1 MTARRRL
8 AGLCLALTASLV
20 ASQASAGASKVF
32 RDWVAGCDNLRKCTA
47 LSLPG
52 EAADTISYVRV
63 ERGGSPG
70 DTAKLSL
77 QIRDIKLKKSFEA
90 RLTIDGAAFPTTGR
104 TFGGTSVDGEVGEID
119 LPQQDGE
126 ALIAAARK
134 GTKLEIAFDDKTFSL
149 SLAGAVAALLWVDEQ
164 QGRLGTVTALIRKGD
179 KPATS
184 LPAAPTLPIVES
196 RATAS
201 LPKLND
207 KDAKALP
214 RALRAHLKRAAPD
227 SCDDAEEGSESYDSV
242 WTMGPR
248 SYLVGLVCYRGAY
261 NIGTGYWLVEQGKV
275 VGARRIAFPTPS
287 GKPQDDLVN
296 SSYDPASGLMDFFS
310 KGRGPA
316 DCGASGIYAWNGRT
330 FVLASWNEMSVCR
343 GLPPDEW
350 LNLFRS
356 EHKAV
361 K

>member
-1 MTARRRL
+1 MTSRRRL
-8 AGLCLALTASLV
+8 AGLCFALAASLG
-20 ASQASAGASKVF
+20 AGQASAGASKVF
-32 RDWVAGCDNLRKCTA
+32 RDWVAGCDNLRRCTA

-63 ERGGSPG
+63 ERDGGPM
-70 DTAKLSL
+70 DAATLSL

-90 RLTIDGAAFPTTGR
+90 RLTIDGAAFPTAGR
-104 TFGGTSVDGEVGEID
+104 TFAGTSVDGEVGEID
-119 LPQQDGE
+119 LSQQDGE

-149 SLAGAVAALLWVDEQ
+149 SLAGAVAALLFVDEQ
-164 QGRLGTVTALIRKGD
+164 QGRLGTMTALIRKGG
-179 KPATS
+179 KSAAA
-184 LPAAPTLPIVES
+184 LPAAPILPVVES

-201 LPKLND
+201 LPRLNE

-214 RALRAHLKRAAPD
+214 RELRAHLKRAAPD
-227 SCDDAEEGSESYDSV
+227 SCDEAEEGSENFDSV
-242 WTMGPR
+242 WPIGPR
-248 SYLVGLVCYRGAY
+248 NYLVSLVCYRGAY
-261 NIGTGYWLVEQGKV
+261 NIGAGYWLVEQGKV
-275 VGARRIAFPTPS
+275 ANARRIAFPTPS

-316 DCGASGIYAWNGRT
+316 DCGTSGIYAWNGRA